1 MDEIFTRF
9 WAFELPE
16 SFFWACFLLFDC
28 LTLGTILRA
37 TVSTATLASLRI
49 YSVTVA
55 ALLVGSPSTST
66 AVSAAAH
73 FKFFLAT

>member
-16 SFFWACFLLFDC
+16 SFFRACFLLFDC
-28 LTLGTILRA
+28 LTLGTILCA
-37 TVSTATLASLRI
+37 AVSTAALASLRI
-49 YSVTVA
+49 YSVTVV

-66 AVSAAAH
+66 AVSAAARLS
-73 FKFFLAT
+73 FS

>member
-1 MDEIFTRF
+1 MDEILTRF

-28 LTLGTILRA
+28 LGTILHA
-37 TVSTATLASLRI
+37 AVSTAALASLWI
-49 YSVTVA
+49 YSITVV
-55 ALLVGSPSTST
+55 ALLVGSPLTST
-66 AVSAAAH
+66 AVSAAAR

>member
-16 SFFWACFLLFDC
+16 SFFRACFLLFDC

-37 TVSTATLASLRI
+37 
-49 YSVTVA
+49 
-55 ALLVGSPSTST
+55 
-66 AVSAAAH
+66 AVSALTQEWLEAMG
-73 FKFFLAT
+73 